1 MAEFS
6 AFDVL
11 GPIMIGPSSSH
22 TAGACR
28 IANTA
33 LKICGTD
40 FKSVEF
46 LLHGSFA
53 HTYKGHG
60 TDKALV
66 GGIMGYDTDDERIRD
81 SFNIAEKNGVKF
93 SFNTTDLGEKYHPN
107 TVKIIFHYDN
117 KPDQY
122 IIGTSIGGGA
132 IMIVDING
140 IEIQFRGEHPTIL
153 LQYHEQQ
160 GVIAYVSSLLSGNNY
175 NIESI
180 NTTKD
185 KIKNMV
191 TLTIEIDRKLS
202 NSLRDAI
209 LESERFIVA
218 RYVGV

>member
-1 MAEFS
+1 MAEYS

-28 IANTA
+28 ISNTA
-33 LKICGTD
+33 IKICGTD

-66 GGIMGYDTDDERIRD
+66 GGIMGYDTDDERIRN
-81 SFNIAEKNGVKF
+81 SFEIAKENGIEF
-93 SFNTTDLGEKYHPN
+93 SFDTVDLGEKYHPN
-107 TVKIIFHYDN
+107 TVKVLFHYDD
-117 KPDQY
+117 KPDEY
-122 IIGTSIGGGA
+122 VIGTSIGGGA

-140 IEIQFRGEHPTIL
+140 MEIEFRGEYPTIL
-153 LQYHEQQ
+153 LQYDEQR
-160 GVIAYVSSLLSGNNY
+160 GVVAYVSSLLAANNY

-180 NTTKD
+180 NTEKD
-185 KIKNMV
+185 KLKNIV
-191 TLTIEIDRKLS
+191 TLTIEIDRELS
-202 NSLRDAI
+202 EDLKTVI
-209 LESERFIVA
+209 LKAERFNVTK
-218 RYVGV
+218 YVGV

>member
-1 MAEFS
+1 MAEYS

-33 LKICGTD
+33 IKICGTD

-66 GGIMGYDTDDERIRD
+66 GGIMGYDTDDERIRN
-81 SFNIAEKNGVKF
+81 SFEIAKENGIEF
-93 SFNTTDLGEKYHPN
+93 SFDTVDLGEKYHPN
-107 TVKIIFHYDN
+107 TVKVLFHYDD
-117 KPDQY
+117 KPDEY
-122 IIGTSIGGGA
+122 VIGTSIGGGA

-140 IEIQFRGEHPTIL
+140 MEIEFRGEYPTIL
-153 LQYHEQQ
+153 LQYDEQR
-160 GVIAYVSSLLSGNNY
+160 GVVAYVSSLLAANNY

-180 NTTKD
+180 NTEKD
-185 KIKNMV
+185 KLKNIV
-191 TLTIEIDRKLS
+191 TLTIEIDRELS
-202 NSLRDAI
+202 EDLKTVI
-209 LESERFIVA
+209 LKAERFNVTK
-218 RYVGV
+218 YVGV

>member
-33 LKICGTD
+33 VKICGSD

-81 SFNIAEKNGVKF
+81 SFKIAEQNGVKF

-117 KPDQY
+117 KPDEY

-180 NTTKD
+180 NTKKD
-185 KIKNMV
+185 KIKNLV

-209 LESERFIVA
+209 IEADRFIVA